1 MHDDDEGGL
10 HDGDKEFFSDEG
22 PEALDQDTLKKYIT
36 YARAFVKPVLHN
48 IDSEKIAS
56 LYADLRKQ
64 SALSGGVPIA
74 VRHIESI
81 MRMSEASAKMHLR
94 EFVRQ
99 DDVDT
104 AIKVVLESFL
114 QAQKVA
120 VRRQLQRSF
129 RKYLIFG
136 EDAGLLL
143 MHQLKKLVEE
153 QERLDLYS
161 GRGASKETIVPISSL
176 EKRAKDVN
184 IYDLNPFFASQTF
197 KKHNFSI
204 DARNN
209 MIVKTY

>member
-1 MHDDDEGGL
+1 M
-10 HDGDKEFFSDEG
+10 
-22 PEALDQDTLKKYIT
+22 A
-36 YARAFVKPVLHN
+36 
-48 IDSEKIAS
+48 
-56 LYADLRKQ
+56 
-64 SALSGGVPIA
+64 
-74 VRHIESI
+74 
-81 MRMSEASAKMHLR
+81 EASAKMHLR
-94 EFVRQ
+94 EHVRQ

-153 QERLDLYS
+153 KERLDLYARRGT
-161 GRGASKETIVPISSL
+161 GRETVVPISSL

-184 IYDLNPFFASQTF
+184 IYDLNPFFNSQTF
-197 KKHNFSI
+197 TKHNFRI
-204 DARNN
+204 DGRNN
-209 MIVKTY
+209 MIVKSY